1 MTNVNQPA
9 FGLFGVFSG
18 LQSAVVS
25 PLLFIAAL
33 ILHSTAVAIDNVAI
47 SWQGSWQQ
55 GSLLLGRVPQE
66 YRVRYGGVDLPIA
79 SNGEFLL
86 GLSRDAEEQIALE
99 VLAPG
104 QAPRTLKFDVA
115 SRSYDIQRIEGVPS
129 DRVIPPESVLA
140 RIRSEAGEVVRAR
153 SLRDDS
159 EVFLAGFKA
168 PMQRPLTGVYGS
180 QRVYNGVPKNPHY
193 GVDYAAPT
201 GAKVL
206 APASGVVTLAHDDM
220 FYSGGTLIVDHGHGL
235 SSSFLHLSKILVA
248 PGDVITRGQEVAEV
262 GASGRATGPHL
273 DWRMNWGDVRI
284 DPLLVLQALPALD
297 E

>member
-1 MTNVNQPA
+1 MKNVNQPA
-9 FGLFGVFSG
+9 FGLFGVPSG
-18 LQSAVVS
+18 LRSAVVS
-25 PLLFIAAL
+25 TLVFMVAL
-33 ILHSTAVAIDNVAI
+33 IPPGTTIATDNLAIT
-47 SWQGSWQQ
+47 WQGSWQQ

-66 YRVRYGGVDLPIA
+66 YRVRYGGVDLPIT
-79 SNGEFLL
+79 STGEFLL
-86 GLSRDAEEQIALE
+86 GLPRDAAHQIALE
-99 VLAPG
+99 VAAPG
-104 QAPRTLKFDVA
+104 QAPVTLTFDVA

-129 DRVIPPESVLA
+129 DRVLPPESVLA

-201 GAKVL
+201 GSKVL

-220 FYSGGTLIVDHGHGL
+220 FYSGGTLIIDHGHGL

-248 PGDVITRGQEVAEV
+248 PGEMITRGQEVAEV

-273 DWRMNWGDVRI
+273 DWRMNWRDVRI
-284 DPLLVLQALPALD
+284 DPLLVLQALPVLD

>member
-1 MTNVNQPA
+1 MRNVNQP
-9 FGLFGVFSG
+9 VFRLLGAASG
-18 LQSAVVS
+18 LRSAVVS
-25 PLLFIAAL
+25 RLILIVAL
-33 ILHSTAVAIDNVAI
+33 ILSGTAVATDNLAI
-47 SWQGSWQQ
+47 TWQGSWQQ

-66 YRVRYGGVDLPIA
+66 YRVRYGGVDLPIT
-79 SNGEFLL
+79 STGEFLL
-86 GLSRDAEEQIALE
+86 GLPRDAAQQIGLE
-99 VLAPG
+99 VFVPG
-104 QAPRTLKFDVA
+104 QVPKTLIFDVA

-129 DRVIPPESVLA
+129 DRVLPPESVLA

-159 EVFLAGFKA
+159 EAFLAGFKA

-248 PGDVITRGQEVAEV
+248 PGDMITRGQEVAEV

-273 DWRMNWGDVRI
+273 DWRMNWRDVRI
-284 DPLLVLQALPALD
+284 DPLLVLQALPAL
-297 E
+297 EE

>member
-1 MTNVNQPA
+1 M
-9 FGLFGVFSG
+9 
-18 LQSAVVS
+18 
-25 PLLFIAAL
+25 
-33 ILHSTAVAIDNVAI
+33 
-47 SWQGSWQQ
+47 
-55 GSLLLGRVPQE
+55 
-66 YRVRYGGVDLPIA
+66 RYGGVDLPIA
-79 SNGEFLL
+79 STGEFLL
-86 GLSRDAEEQIALE
+86 GLSREAEEQIALE
-99 VLAPG
+99 VVAPG

-129 DRVIPPESVLA
+129 DRIIPPESVLA

-273 DWRMNWGDVRI
+273 DWRMNWRDVRI

>member
-1 MTNVNQPA
+1 MTNDNQTVFA
-9 FGLFGVFSG
+9 LFGVLSG

-33 ILHSTAVAIDNVAI
+33 MLFSTAVATDNLAI

-55 GSLLLGRVPQE
+55 GSLLLGRVPQD

-79 SNGEFLL
+79 STGEFLF

-99 VLAPG
+99 VVAPG
-104 QAPRTLKFDVA
+104 QAPRTLRFDVA

-129 DRVIPPESVLA
+129 DRIIPPESVLA

-159 EVFLAGFKA
+159 EVFLAGFNA

-206 APASGVVTLAHDDM
+206 APASGLVTLAHDDM

-235 SSSFLHLSKILVA
+235 SSSFLHLSKILVV
-248 PGDVITRGQEVAEV
+248 PGDVITRGQEIAEV

-273 DWRMNWGDVRI
+273 DWRMNWRDVRI
-284 DPLLVLQALPALD
+284 DPLLVLQALPAPD
-297 E
+297 Q

>member
-1 MTNVNQPA
+1 MKNVNQPV

-18 LQSAVVS
+18 LRSAVVS
-25 PLLFIAAL
+25 PLLFMAAL
-33 ILHSTAVAIDNVAI
+33 FFSGTAVATDNLAI
-47 SWQGSWQQ
+47 TWQGSWQQ
-55 GSLLLGRVPQE
+55 GGLLLGRVPQE
-66 YRVRYGGVDLPIA
+66 YRVRYGGVDLPIT
-79 SNGEFLL
+79 STGEFLL
-86 GLSRDAEEQIALE
+86 GLPRDAEKQIALE
-99 VLAPG
+99 VIAPG
-104 QAPRTLKFDVA
+104 KAPTTLNFDVA
-115 SRSYDIQRIEGVPS
+115 TRSYDIQRIEGVPS

-153 SLRDDS
+153 SLRDKS
-159 EVFLAGFKA
+159 AVFLAGFKP

-248 PGDVITRGQEVAEV
+248 QGDAITRGQEIAEV

-273 DWRMNWGDVRI
+273 DWRMNLRDVRI

>member
-1 MTNVNQPA
+1 MKKVNQPV
-9 FGLFGVFSG
+9 FGLLGVFSG
-18 LQSAVVS
+18 PRVAVVS

-33 ILHSTAVAIDNVAI
+33 TLSGTAVATDNLAI
-47 SWQGSWQQ
+47 TWQGSWQQ
-55 GSLLLGRVPQE
+55 GSLLLGRVPRE
-66 YRVRYGGVDLPIA
+66 YRVRYGGVDLPIT
-79 SNGEFLL
+79 STGEFLI
-86 GLSRDAEEQIALE
+86 GLPRDAEEQISLE
-99 VLAPG
+99 AFAPG
-104 QAPRTLKFDVA
+104 KAPITLKFDVA
-115 SRSYDIQRIEGVPS
+115 SRSYDIQRIEGVPN

-140 RIRSEAGEVVRAR
+140 RIRSEAGQVVRAR
-153 SLRDDS
+153 SLRDES
-159 EVFLAGFKA
+159 AFFLTGFKP

-248 PGDVITRGQEVAEV
+248 HGDAITRGQEIAEV
-262 GASGRATGPHL
+262 GASGRSTGPHL
-273 DWRMNWGDVRI
+273 DWRMNLRDVRI

>member
-1 MTNVNQPA
+1 MKNDNQTV
-9 FGLFGVFSG
+9 FGLFGVLLR

-25 PLLFIAAL
+25 RLLFIAAL
-33 ILHSTAVAIDNVAI
+33 ILFSTAFAADNLTI

-79 SNGEFLL
+79 STGEFLL

-99 VLAPG
+99 VVAPG
-104 QAPRTLKFDVA
+104 QAPWTLKFDVA
-115 SRSYDIQRIEGVPS
+115 PRSYDIQRIEGVPS

-206 APASGVVTLAHDDM
+206 APASGLVTLAHDDM

-235 SSSFLHLSKILVA
+235 SSSFLHLSKILVV
-248 PGDVITRGQEVAEV
+248 PGDVITRGQEIAEV
-262 GASGRATGPHL
+262 GVSGRATGPHL
-273 DWRMNWGDVRI
+273 DWRMNWRDVRI
-284 DPLLVLQALPALD
+284 DPLLVLQTLPALD

>member
-1 MTNVNQPA
+1 MKNDNQTV
-9 FGLFGVFSG
+9 FGLFWVLSG

-33 ILHSTAVAIDNVAI
+33 MLFSTAVATDNLAI

-66 YRVRYGGVDLPIA
+66 YRVRYGGVDLPIT
-79 SNGEFLL
+79 STGEFLL
-86 GLSRDAEEQIALE
+86 GLPRDAAQQIGLE
-99 VLAPG
+99 VFVPG
-104 QAPRTLKFDVA
+104 QVPKTLIFDVA

-129 DRVIPPESVLA
+129 DRVLPPESVLA

-159 EVFLAGFKA
+159 EAFLAGFKA

-248 PGDVITRGQEVAEV
+248 PGDMITRGQEVAEV

-273 DWRMNWGDVRI
+273 DWRMNWRDVRI
-284 DPLLVLQALPALD
+284 DPLLVLQALPAL
-297 E
+297 EE